1 MYERGLSNIE
11 GVEFKRNIVYNL
23 LLTEFGVNIGII
35 CYLLFLTEFVKNRIL
50 RLNLPYT
57 VTDVWVDGLI
67 TDRTQIEQTDKDAWN
82 LYIQTFSSNCG
93 TSVNGNIQT

>member
-1 MYERGLSNIE
+1 MYERGLSNIG
-11 GVEFKRNIVYNL
+11 GVEFRRNIVYNL

-67 TDRTQIEQTDKDAWN
+67 TDRTQIEQTDKDAWKYKH
-82 LYIQTFSSNCG
+82 LILIVVHQ
-93 TSVNGNIQT
+93 